1 MLTANT
7 AGKVHPSAPS
17 TVRPLQ
23 TLQNA
28 INAKT
33 MAKTLTDARKTL
45 LIFNFSSS
53 GNSSSNSS
61 PPPDVPSADAVAAE
75 PYRSD
80 IDLPARAAISK
91 RKVASAP
98 AAPAYKGNCVYLD
111 SLWRC
116 LNAAFNLIPGWYF
129 KDT

>member
-1 MLTANT
+1 
-7 AGKVHPSAPS
+7 
-17 TVRPLQ
+17 
-23 TLQNA
+23 
-28 INAKT
+28 

-45 LIFNFSSS
+45 LTRLLLLAFNNIKYNLTIFNFSSS

-61 PPPDVPSADAVAAE
+61 PPPDVPSADAVAAVAAE

-80 IDLPARAAISK
+80 IDLPARAAIKK

-98 AAPAYKGNCVYLD
+98 VAPAYKGNCVDLG
-111 SLWRC
+111 SLWWC

-129 KDT
+129 KNT